1 MVIPIRKL
9 SINRHFIFM
18 TFLRIYE
25 EDDVNTATKCHSI
38 YVHAYIIY
46 SSTVVRVL
54 MLPFLSLCNI
64 IKCILNNHL
73 EYNFIQIY
81 IIYNIG
87 F

>member
-1 MVIPIRKL
+1 MMIPIRKL
-9 SINRHFIFM
+9 SINRYFIFM
-18 TFLRIYE
+18 TLLRIYE
-25 EDDVNTATKCHSI
+25 EDDVNTPTKCHSI

-46 SSTVVRVL
+46 SSTVIRVL

-64 IKCILNNHL
+64 IRCILNNHL